1 MKKIFLTLAA
11 SAFFTTALHAEII
24 GGFWGVN
31 FGDSLPQ
38 AQKVMEAN
46 GAVPVFDNYDYR
58 LGRSMLWRGTFFNK
72 PCLVQM
78 WFGEQGLWRSQV
90 SFKTP
95 DGGSSP
101 EADLEK
107 MLTAKYGAPK
117 VNNRSDA
124 QVRNWKTLQKTLD
137 LTAAPKSSST
147 GYDTVLTYTDKARAP
162 K

>member
-1 MKKIFLTLAA
+1 MKKNFLISVMLLVF
-11 SAFFTTALHAEII
+11 SSPLHAEVI

-46 GAVPVFDNYDYR
+46 GAVPVFDSYDYR
-58 LGRSMLWRGTFFNK
+58 LGRTMLWRGTFFNK
-72 PCLVQM
+72 PCLIQM
-78 WFGEQGLWRSQV
+78 WFGDQGLWRSQA

-95 DGGSSP
+95 EGGTSP
-101 EADLEK
+101 EEDLEK
-107 MLTAKYGAPK
+107 LLTAKYGTPK
-117 VNNRSDA
+117 VNNRADA
-124 QVRNWKTLQKTLD
+124 QVRNWKTYQKTLD

-147 GYDTVLTYTDKARAP
+147 GYDTVLTYTDKARSP